1 MERQCPLQC
10 WKPCWGIEAASQRVV
25 GRYLEGVDPR
35 ATKKEQFI
43 YCHFMKEI
51 RENLNKDVQMLG
63 TSFQRNL
70 APGDITYSRYLT

>member
-1 MERQCPLQC
+1 
-10 WKPCWGIEAASQRVV
+10 
-25 GRYLEGVDPR
+25 
-35 ATKKEQFI
+35 
-43 YCHFMKEI
+43 MKEI